1 MSPTDCSELV
11 DMDHAATTALCDES
25 IAAMEPFLMGT
36 DLTGRG
42 RGRYGNPSG
51 SHALARDAVRA
62 LDEAREQVATV
73 LGCEPGE
80 VVFTS
85 GGTEADNHAVTGG
98 MPPRRGTPVCSAVE
112 HPAVLR
118 PTQALGGATVAVDR
132 FGRVDLTALAE
143 TIRTIGDGHT
153 GGSYTGGS
161 YTGGSYT
168 ENSRAPGVSVVS
180 VMTANNELGTINDI
194 SAVAEVVRRHAP
206 GVPLHTDAVQAAPW
220 LDLRSVA
227 CEADLV
233 SVSAHKLG
241 GPKGTGA
248 LVVRRPHTLAPLL
261 HGGGQERDR
270 RGGTHNVAG
279 IVGFAAALIAAARR
293 RPVSVERIGAL
304 RDSLAQRL
312 VALDGVTETIDRR
325 KASTLP
331 GHCHLL
337 VRGVVGEE
345 LLLLLEQ
352 RGVCASA
359 ASSCA
364 SGAIGAS
371 HVLEAIGVVDP
382 DVAPVRLTLGADS
395 TPAEVDRAVETF
407 TVSLDRVRSRSRR
420 GAAGGAR

>member
-1 MSPTDCSELV
+1 M
-11 DMDHAATTALCDES
+11 
-25 IAAMEPFLMGT
+25 
-36 DLTGRG
+36 
-42 RGRYGNPSG
+42 
-51 SHALARDAVRA
+51 
-62 LDEAREQVATV
+62 
-73 LGCEPGE
+73 
-80 VVFTS
+80 
-85 GGTEADNHAVTGG
+85 
-98 MPPRRGTPVCSAVE
+98 
-112 HPAVLR
+112 LR

-143 TIRTIGDGHT
+143 MVRTIGDGHT

-168 ENSRAPGVSVVS
+168 GGSYAENSRAPGVSVVS

-206 GVPLHTDAVQAAPW
+206 GVPLHAMPFRPPW

-293 RPVSVERIGAL
+293 RPASVERIGAL
-304 RDSLAQRL
+304 RDSLAKRL

-337 VRGVVGEE
+337 SGWWAKAPVVAQA
-345 LLLLLEQ
+345 Q

-395 TPAEVDRAVETF
+395 TPHEVDR
-407 TVSLDRVRSRSRR
+407 R
-420 GAAGGAR
+420 G